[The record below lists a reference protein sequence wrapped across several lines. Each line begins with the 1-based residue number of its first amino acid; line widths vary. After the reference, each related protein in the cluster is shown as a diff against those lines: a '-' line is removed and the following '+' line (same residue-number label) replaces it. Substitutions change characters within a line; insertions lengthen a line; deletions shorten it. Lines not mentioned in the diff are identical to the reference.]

1 MITQL
6 YVQCIKDKF
15 NKKWK
20 FSHYPSPPCWW
31 RVRGRHGFVFK
42 SRKKNVEERILKM
55 PEHLPLFGSATK
67 VNGVYQVLR
76 PIQNPGLVEI
86 CSIVFVQSC
95 WPTNQ
100 QTKIMHTGENITPLV
115 EVIMKVWW
123 RSEHRHVNINCKWSE
138 QCAGVFSLILLAL
151 GPLLHTC
158 QSTGVQKLY
167 SVEVSLQ
174 LIQWPGKMDYKK
186 IFTPSTHSQACAPTL
201 EGCMLTLVV

>member
-67 VNGVYQVLR
+67 V
-76 PIQNPGLVEI
+76 
-86 CSIVFVQSC
+86 
-95 WPTNQ
+95 
-100 QTKIMHTGENITPLV
+100 MHTGENITPLV